1 MQKQSVSMC
10 FIAIFNNE
18 AWLKR
23 GLALASGMAESDL
36 ET

>member
-1 MQKQSVSMC
+1 MS

-23 GLALASGMAESDL
+23 VLAMASGKAESDL
-36 ET
+36 DT